1 MQSPEALLL
10 LLLELEVQ
18 HALRGHP
25 ADGTQLALM
34 VHSRHAWVAFQP
46 AVLVAVQWPR
56 HAYQGTDTS
65 CTDLE
70 RSPTLWSRQGQLLPW
85 QRARGGEG
93 TRSHRPGHKPVLV
106 YTRLCQLPSQAPA
119 QLKCADLQSHFK
131 KLSRR
136 TCPQH
141 DYTVQHSLIQARMDP
156 LSRCT
161 HLADLQHDHAV
172 QHSLGQSGVTHEG
185 VLTPGDVG
193 PIGVCIQV
201 PAHPVAQSRQMG
213 AQADV
218 GARHKHRV

>member
-85 QRARGGEG
+85 QRARGVRGQEVIVQDINQCWCTQG
-93 TRSHRPGHKPVLV
+93 CVSFPAR
-106 YTRLCQLPSQAPA
+106 RLLSSSALIYNHT
-119 QLKCADLQSHFK
+119 LKN
-131 KLSRR
+131 
-136 TCPQH
+136 
-141 DYTVQHSLIQARMDP
+141 
-156 LSRCT
+156 
-161 HLADLQHDHAV
+161 
-172 QHSLGQSGVTHEG
+172 
-185 VLTPGDVG
+185 
-193 PIGVCIQV
+193 
-201 PAHPVAQSRQMG
+201 
-213 AQADV
+213 
-218 GARHKHRV
+218 